1 MTNPSGNPGI
11 LQLAADLAAG
21 RTTSRTLT
29 EEALA
34 RIGDP
39 KGEGSRAFIKVYKH
53 QALAAADASD
63 VLRKAGL
70 VPGPLAGI
78 PMSIKNLCDVAGE
91 TTLSGS
97 RALDDGPPAKADA
110 PVVARLRAAG
120 AVIVGSTNMSEF
132 AFSGVG
138 FNPHYGT
145 PGNPADRKRVP
156 GGSSAGAAV
165 SVTDRMAVAALGTD
179 TGGSVRIPAAVCGLV
194 GFKPTAR
201 RVPIDGVVPL
211 STSLDS
217 IGPLANSVECCAIV
231 DAVFAGE
238 FPTGPTAIPEAAPL
252 AGLRLAIPTHFVMD
266 ELDPTVAAAFDR
278 ACKALSAKG
287 VKIETVDLPQ
297 LNELPAINAKGG
309 FAASEAYAWHQKL
322 IARRGNHY
330 DPFVHP
336 RIMRGKDMT
345 AADYIDLLA
354 ARADLQKRVSAVTS
368 NYDAV
373 IMPTCAIVA
382 PTLEEVSTPEGFI
395 RKNLLLLRNTTV
407 GNFLDRCGISLP
419 CHAPGELPVGFQL
432 MGEAMAD
439 KRLLAM
445 ARSIA
450 PVVSG

>member
-1 MTNPSGNPGI
+1 MANPTI
-11 LQLAADLAAG
+11 QTLAADLAAG

-29 EEALA
+29 EAALA
-34 RIGDP
+34 RSEDP
-39 KGEGSRAFIKVYKH
+39 KGEGKRAFIKVYKT

-63 VLRKAGL
+63 ALRKAGI
-70 VPGPLAGI
+70 VPSPLAGL
-78 PMSIKNLCDVAGE
+78 PVSIKNLCNVAGE
-91 TTLSGS
+91 VTLAGS
-97 RALDDGPPAKADA
+97 KALDETPPAKQDA

-138 FNPHYGT
+138 ANPHYGT

-156 GGSSAGAAV
+156 GGSSSGAAV
-165 SVTDRMAVAALGTD
+165 SVGDQMAVAALGTD
-179 TGGSVRIPAAVCGLV
+179 TGGSVRIPAAVCGVV

-238 FPTGPTAIPEAAPL
+238 SIAVPEAVPL
-252 AGLRLAIPTHFVMD
+252 AGLRLGIPKQFVMD
-266 ELDPTVAAAFDR
+266 DLDPVVASAFER

-287 VKIETVDLPQ
+287 VKIEQIDLPQ
-297 LNELPAINAKGG
+297 LNELASVNAKGG

-322 IARRGNHY
+322 IARRGNLY

-336 RIMRGKDMT
+336 RIMRGKEMS
-345 AADYIDLLA
+345 AADYIDLVQ
-354 ARADLQKRVSAVTS
+354 ARADLQKRTWAVTS
-368 NYDAV
+368 NYDAT

-382 PTLEEVSTPEGFI
+382 PTLEEVATPEGFTK
-395 RKNLLLLRNTTV
+395 KNLLLLRNTAV

-419 CHAPGELPVGFQL
+419 CHAPGELPVGFML

-439 KRLLAM
+439 KRLLGIS
-445 ARSIA
+445 RSVA
-450 PVVSG
+450 PIVRG

>member
-1 MTNPSGNPGI
+1 MNPTI
-11 LQLAADLAAG
+11 QQLASDLAAG
-21 RTTSRTLT
+21 RTSSRKLT
-29 EEALA
+29 EEALG
-34 RIGDP
+34 RIEDP
-39 KGEGSRAFIKVYKH
+39 AGEGSRTFIKVYKE

-63 VLRKAGL
+63 VLRKAGM

-78 PMSIKNLCDVAGE
+78 PVSIKNLCDVAGE

-97 RALDDGPPAKADA
+97 RALDDAQPAVQDA

-165 SVTDRMAVAALGTD
+165 SVADRMAVAALGTD
-179 TGGSVRIPAAVCGLV
+179 TGGSVRIPAAVCGIV

-231 DAVFAGE
+231 DAVFAAE
-238 FPTGPTAIPEAAPL
+238 PIVVPEPVPL
-252 AGLRLAIPTHFVMD
+252 VGLRFGVPKQFVMD
-266 ELDPTVAAAFDR
+266 ELDPVVETAFER
-278 ACKALSAKG
+278 ACRALVAKG
-287 VKIETVDLPQ
+287 VVVEYVDLPL

-309 FAASEAYAWHQKL
+309 FAASEAFAWHQKL
-322 IARRGNHY
+322 IARRGKDY
-330 DPFVHP
+330 DQLVYP
-336 RIMRGKDMT
+336 RIMRGKEMS

-354 ARADLQKRVSAVTS
+354 ARADLIRRVSAVTA

-373 IMPTCAIVA
+373 IMPACAIAA
-382 PTLEEVSTPEGFI
+382 PTLDEVSTPEGFT
-395 RKNLLLLRNTTV
+395 RKNMLLLRNTTV
-407 GNFLDRCGISLP
+407 GNVLDRGGISLP
-419 CHAPGELPVGFQL
+419 CHAAGELPVGFML

-439 KRLLAM
+439 KRVLSM
-445 ARSIA
+445 ARSVA

>member
-1 MTNPSGNPGI
+1 M
-11 LQLAADLAAG
+11 
-21 RTTSRTLT
+21 
-29 EEALA
+29 
-34 RIGDP
+34 
-39 KGEGSRAFIKVYKH
+39 
-53 QALAAADASD
+53 
-63 VLRKAGL
+63 

-91 TTLSGS
+91 ITLAGS
-97 RALDDGPPAKADA
+97 KALDDAPAANADA

-145 PGNPADRKRVP
+145 PGNPADRTRVP
-156 GGSSAGAAV
+156 GGSSSGAAV
-165 SVTDRMAVAALGTD
+165 SVADRMAVAALGTD
-179 TGGSVRIPAAVCGLV
+179 TGGSVRIPSAVCGLV

-201 RVPIDGVVPL
+201 RVPIDNVVPL

-238 FPTGPTAIPEAAPL
+238 FLKGPIALPDAAPL
-252 AGLRLAIPTHFVMD
+252 AGLRFGIPKQFVMD
-266 ELDPTVAAAFDR
+266 ELDATVAKAFDR

-287 VKIETVDLPQ
+287 VKIESFDLPQ

-322 IARRGNHY
+322 IARRGKDY
-330 DPFVHP
+330 DQIIHP
-336 RIMRGKDMT
+336 RIMRGKEMS

-354 ARADLQKRVSAVTS
+354 ARADLQKRVSAITS
-368 NYDAV
+368 TYDAV

-382 PTLEEVSTPEGFI
+382 PTLDEVSTPEGFT

-419 CHAPGELPVGFQL
+419 CHAAGELPVGFQL

-439 KRLLAM
+439 QRILAM
-445 ARSIA
+445 ARSVA
-450 PVVSG
+450 PVVRA

>member
-1 MTNPSGNPGI
+1 MANPTI
-11 LQLAADLAAG
+11 QQLAADLAAG
-21 RTTSRTLT
+21 RTTSRRLT
-29 EEALA
+29 EEALE
-34 RIGDP
+34 RIEDAD
-39 KGEGSRAFIKVYKH
+39 GEGSKAFIKVWRE

-63 VLRKAGL
+63 ALRHTGL
-70 VPGPLAGI
+70 VPSLLAGI
-78 PMSIKNLCDVAGE
+78 PVSIKNLCDVAEE
-91 TTLSGS
+91 TTLAGS
-97 RALDDGPPAKADA
+97 KALDDAPAAQEDA

-156 GGSSAGAAV
+156 GGSSSGAAV
-165 SVTDRMAVAALGTD
+165 SVADRMAVAALGTD
-179 TGGSVRIPAAVCGLV
+179 TGGSVRIPAAVCGIV

-231 DAVFAGE
+231 DSVFAGE
-238 FPTGPTAIPEAAPL
+238 PIVVPAPAPL
-252 AGLRLAIPTHFVMD
+252 AGLRLAVPMHFVMD
-266 ELDPTVAAAFDR
+266 DLEPVVAKAFER
-278 ACKALSAKG
+278 ALRALSGIG
-287 VKIETVDLPQ
+287 VKVEQIDLPE

-309 FAASEAYAWHQKL
+309 FAASEAYAWHRKL
-322 IARRGNHY
+322 IERRGKDY
-330 DPFVHP
+330 DQLVHP
-336 RIMRGKDMT
+336 RIMRGKDMS

-354 ARADLQKRVSAVTS
+354 ARADLQRRVSAITS

-373 IMPTCAIVA
+373 VMPTCAITA
-382 PTLEEVSTPEGFI
+382 PTIEEISTPDGFTK
-395 RKNLLLLRNTTV
+395 KNLLLLRNTTV

-419 CHAPGELPVGFQL
+419 CHAPGELPVGFGL

-439 KRLLAM
+439 KRLLGI
-445 ARSIA
+445 ARSVA
-450 PVVSG
+450 PVVRG

>member
-1 MTNPSGNPGI
+1 MNPTI
-11 LQLAADLAAG
+11 LKLAADLTTG
-21 RTTSRTLT
+21 RATSRQLT

-34 RIGDP
+34 RIDDP
-39 KGEGSRAFIKVYKH
+39 NGEGARAFIKIYRQ

-63 VLRKAGL
+63 ALRKLGL
-70 VPGPLAGI
+70 VQGPLAGI
-78 PMSIKNLCDVAGE
+78 PVSIKNLCDVAGE
-91 TTLSGS
+91 TTLAGS
-97 RALDDGPPAKADA
+97 RALDDAAPAWADA

-156 GGSSAGAAV
+156 GGSSSGAAV
-165 SVTDRMAVAALGTD
+165 SVADRMAVCALGTD
-179 TGGSVRIPAAVCGLV
+179 TGGSVRVPAAVCGLT

-238 FPTGPTAIPEAAPL
+238 PVVVPNPVPL
-252 AGLRLAIPTHFVMD
+252 AGLRFAVPKQFVLD
-266 ELDPTVAAAFDR
+266 ELDSVVTTAFER
-278 ACKALSAKG
+278 ACRALAAKG
-287 VKIETVDLPQ
+287 ATLDSVDLPQ
-297 LNELPAINAKGG
+297 LLELPTINATGG
-309 FAASEAYAWHQKL
+309 LAASEAYAWHQQL
-322 IARRGNHY
+322 IARRGKDY
-330 DPFVHP
+330 DPLIYP
-336 RIMRGKDMT
+336 RIMRGKEMS
-345 AADYIDLLA
+345 AAQYIALLH
-354 ARADLQKRVSAVTS
+354 ARADLQAGVSAVTS

-373 IMPTCAIVA
+373 VMPTCAIVA
-382 PTLEEVSTPEGFI
+382 PTIEEISTPEGFT
-395 RKNLLLLRNTTV
+395 RKNLLLLRNTAV

-419 CHAPGELPVGFQL
+419 CHEAGELPVGLML

-439 KRLLAM
+439 KRLLAIG
-445 ARSIA
+445 RSVA
-450 PVVSG
+450 PVVRG

>member
-1 MTNPSGNPGI
+1 MNPTI
-11 LQLAADLAAG
+11 LQVAADLAAG
-21 RTTSRTLT
+21 RTSSRKLT
-29 EEALA
+29 DEALA
-34 RIGDP
+34 RIEDP
-39 KGEGSRAFIKVYKH
+39 KGEGKRAFVKLYKS
-53 QALAAADASD
+53 QAIAAADASD
-63 VLRKAGL
+63 ALRKAGI

-78 PMSIKNLCDVAGE
+78 PVSIKNLCDVAGE
-91 TTLSGS
+91 TTLAGS
-97 RALDDGPPAKADA
+97 KALEDSAPAKADA

-138 FNPHYGT
+138 ANPHYGT
-145 PGNPADRKRVP
+145 PGNPADRRRVP
-156 GGSSAGAAV
+156 GGSSSGGAV
-165 SVTDRMAVAALGTD
+165 SVADRMAVAALGTD

-238 FPTGPTAIPEAAPL
+238 FPAGPIAIPEAAPL
-252 AGLRLAIPTHFVMD
+252 GGLRFAIPRQFVMD
-266 ELDPTVAAAFDR
+266 ELDATVAKAFDR
-278 ACKALSAKG
+278 ACKALAAKG
-287 VKIETVDLPQ
+287 VAIETIDLPQ

-322 IARRGNHY
+322 IARRGKDY
-330 DPFVHP
+330 DPIIHP
-336 RIMRGKDMT
+336 RILRGRDMT
-345 AADYIDLLA
+345 AADYIDLLQ

-368 NYDAV
+368 NYDAA

-382 PTLEEVSTPEGFI
+382 PTKEEVSTPDGFTK
-395 RKNLLLLRNTTV
+395 KNLLLLRNTTV

-419 CHAPGELPVGFQL
+419 CHAAGELPVGFSL

-445 ARSIA
+445 ARSVA
-450 PVVSG
+450 PVVRG

>member
-1 MTNPSGNPGI
+1 MANPTI
-11 LQLAADLAAG
+11 TQLAADLAAG
-21 RTTSRTLT
+21 RTTSRKLT

-34 RIGDP
+34 RIADP
-39 KGEGSRAFIKVYKH
+39 KGEGQRAFVKVWKD
-53 QALAAADASD
+53 QALAAAEASD
-63 VLRKAGL
+63 GLRKAGL
-70 VPGPLAGI
+70 VPSPLAGI
-78 PMSIKNLCDVAGE
+78 PVSIKNLCDVAGE

-97 RALDDGPPAKADA
+97 KALDDAKPATEDA

-145 PGNPADRKRVP
+145 PGNPADRARVP

-165 SVTDRMAVAALGTD
+165 SVADRMAVAALGTD
-179 TGGSVRIPAAVCGLV
+179 TGGSVRIPAAVCGVV

-217 IGPLANSVECCAIV
+217 IGPLANSVEDCAIV

-238 FPTGPTAIPEAAPL
+238 LGKGPISVPDAAPL
-252 AGLRLAIPTHFVMD
+252 AGLRFAIPKHFVMGD
-266 ELDPTVAAAFDR
+266 LDATVAKAFER
-278 ACKALSAKG
+278 ACKALAAKG
-287 VKIETVDLPQ
+287 VKIEEIDLAE
-297 LNELPAINAKGG
+297 LNELPTINAKGG
-309 FAASEAYAWHQKL
+309 FAASEAYAWHKDL
-322 IARRGNHY
+322 IARRGNVY

-345 AADYIDLLA
+345 AADYIELLA
-354 ARADLQKRVSAVTS
+354 RRADLCRRVSAITS

-382 PTLEEVSTPEGFI
+382 PTIEEISTPDGFTK
-395 RKNLLLLRNTTV
+395 KNLLLLRNTTV

-419 CHAPGELPVGFQL
+419 CHAQGELPVGFML

-439 KRLLAM
+439 KRVLAM
-445 ARSIA
+445 ARSVA
-450 PVVSG
+450 PVVAAH

>member
-1 MTNPSGNPGI
+1 MNPTI
-11 LQLAADLAAG
+11 QQLASDLAAG
-21 RTTSRTLT
+21 RTTSRKLT
-29 EEALA
+29 EEAFG
-34 RIGDP
+34 RIEDP
-39 KGEGSRAFIKVYKH
+39 AGEGSRTFIKVYKE

-63 VLRKAGL
+63 ALRKAGM

-78 PMSIKNLCDVAGE
+78 PVSIKNLCDVAGE

-97 RALDDGPPAKADA
+97 KALDDAQPAQADA

-145 PGNPADRKRVP
+145 PGNPADRQRVP

-165 SVTDRMAVAALGTD
+165 SVADRMAVAALGTD
-179 TGGSVRIPAAVCGLV
+179 TGGSVRIPAAVCGIV

-231 DAVFAGE
+231 DAVFAAE
-238 FPTGPTAIPEAAPL
+238 PIVVPEPVPL
-252 AGLRLAIPTHFVMD
+252 AGLRFGVPRQFVMD
-266 ELDPTVAAAFDR
+266 ELDSVVETAFER
-278 ACKALSAKG
+278 ACRALVAKG
-287 VKIETVDLPQ
+287 VVVEYVDLPH

-309 FAASEAYAWHQKL
+309 FAASEAFAWHQKL
-322 IARRGNHY
+322 IARRGKDY
-330 DPFVHP
+330 DQLVYP
-336 RIMRGKDMT
+336 RIMRGKEMS

-354 ARADLQKRVSAVTS
+354 ARADLIKRVSAVTA

-373 IMPTCAIVA
+373 IMPTCAIAA
-382 PTLEEVSTPEGFI
+382 PTLDEVSTPEGFT
-395 RKNLLLLRNTTV
+395 RKNMLLLRNTSV

-419 CHAPGELPVGFQL
+419 CHAAGELPVGLML

-439 KRLLAM
+439 KRVLGM
-445 ARSIA
+445 ARSVA
-450 PVVSG
+450 PVISG

>member
-1 MTNPSGNPGI
+1 MANPTI
-11 LQLAADLAAG
+11 QHLAADLAAS
-21 RTTSRTLT
+21 RTTSRQLT
-29 EEALA
+29 EEALD
-34 RIGDP
+34 RIEDTD
-39 KGEGSRAFIKVYKH
+39 GEGARAFVKVWRE

-63 VLRKAGL
+63 SLREAGL
-70 VPGPLAGI
+70 VPSLLAGI
-78 PMSIKNLCDVAGE
+78 PVSIKNLCDVAGE
-91 TTLSGS
+91 TTLAGS
-97 RALDDGPPAKADA
+97 RALDDAPPASDDA

-145 PGNPADRKRVP
+145 PGNPADRTRVP
-156 GGSSAGAAV
+156 GGSSSGAAV
-165 SVTDRMAVAALGTD
+165 SVADRMAVAALGTD
-179 TGGSVRIPAAVCGLV
+179 TGGSVRIPAAVCGIV

-238 FPTGPTAIPEAAPL
+238 PIAIPAAAPL
-252 AGLRLAIPTHFVMD
+252 AGLRLAVPMHFVMD
-266 ELDPTVAAAFDR
+266 DLDPVVATAFER
-278 ACKALSAKG
+278 ALKALSGVG
-287 VKIETVDLPQ
+287 VKIERIDLPA
-297 LNELPAINAKGG
+297 LNELNTINARGT
-309 FAASEAYAWHQKL
+309 FAAAEAYAWHRKL
-322 IARRGNHY
+322 IERRGADY

-336 RIMRGKDMT
+336 RIMRGKEMG

-354 ARADLQKRVSAVTS
+354 ARADLQKRVSAITS

-373 IMPTCAIVA
+373 VMPTCAIAA
-382 PTLEEVSTPEGFI
+382 PTLDEVSTPDGFT
-395 RKNLLLLRNTTV
+395 RKNMLLLRNTTV

-419 CHAPGELPVGFQL
+419 CHAPGELPVGFML

-439 KRLLAM
+439 KRLLAI
-445 ARSIA
+445 ARSAA
-450 PVVSG
+450 PVVRG